1 MARVAHPVQQ
11 VTDLVTLAQIA
22 LPALQGNFVQQMQ
35 QADIARTASSAS
47 TSRNLGW
54 QNAKVVLTQQPTASD
69 LVTFRQI
76 DRVVF
81 AWLVVFSA
89 TLPPH
94 TENKLARHASNVLWQ
109 STVQC
114 RATRKLRALIALTA
128 PFQKTAMVAY
138 VVMVTG

>member
-1 MARVAHPVQQ
+1 M
-11 VTDLVTLAQIA
+11 VTLAQIA
-22 LPALQGNFVQQMQ
+22 LPALQGNFVQQIRKVP
-35 QADIARTASSAS
+35 IAKTVTLASSS
-47 TSRNLGW
+47 QMLSRP
-54 QNAKVVLTQQPTASD
+54 NAKVVLTQQPTASG

-81 AWLVVFSA
+81 AGLVVFSA

-94 TENKLARHASNVLWQ
+94 TENELARHASNVLWQ

-114 RATRKLRALIALTA
+114 RATRKLRALIALTV